1 MASLPGAVM
10 KKSSGYGSALSLA
23 RAISVSARAGDSGS
37 LGCGSGQ
44 PYSQRALAAQVRP
57 WQAPIPQRWVSL
69 ACSQSSAAATSP
81 QRTSSQRHSRL
92 SGVAAFFNDS
102 ASRKVRLM
110 AAAKRCQRCSRGSV
124 SASKPRRRH
133 RRFQTARCARRGGQS
148 AARRSPPGWRRCR
161 WGFTTGARAAAC
173 RRLTLAETKK
183 SKGEQYGVGNSIVT

>member
-44 PYSQRALAAQVRP
+44 PYSQRALGQFGLQPV
-57 WQAPIPQRWVSL
+57 VGGSHV
-69 ACSQSSAAATSP
+69 AAAHIFATA
-81 QRTSSQRHSRL
+81 QQALRRRR
-92 SGVAAFFNDS
+92 VFKDS
-102 ASRKVRLM
+102 ASRKARFM
-110 AAAKRCQRCSRGSV
+110 ASAKRCQRCSRGSV

-133 RRFQTARCARRGGQS
+133 RRFQTARCARRGGHS

>member
-44 PYSQRALAAQVRP
+44 P
-57 WQAPIPQRWVSL
+57 PIPQRWVSL

-102 ASRKVRLM
+102 ASWKVRLI
-110 AAAKRCQRCSRGSV
+110 AAAKRCQR
-124 SASKPRRRH
+124 
-133 RRFQTARCARRGGQS
+133 ARR
-148 AARRSPPGWRRCR
+148 ANRAWACWLAP
-161 WGFTTGARAAAC
+161 AAAYPAISPSYPLFLAGQL
-173 RRLTLAETKK
+173 RRA
-183 SKGEQYGVGNSIVT
+183 

>member
-1 MASLPGAVM
+1 MASLPGAAM

-44 PYSQRALAAQVRP
+44 PYSQRALGR
-57 WQAPIPQRWVSL
+57 L

-124 SASKPRRRH
+124 SASKPRRRR

-148 AARRSPPGWRRCR
+148 AARPSPSGWRRCR
-161 WGFTTGARAAAC
+161 WGFTTGARAARC